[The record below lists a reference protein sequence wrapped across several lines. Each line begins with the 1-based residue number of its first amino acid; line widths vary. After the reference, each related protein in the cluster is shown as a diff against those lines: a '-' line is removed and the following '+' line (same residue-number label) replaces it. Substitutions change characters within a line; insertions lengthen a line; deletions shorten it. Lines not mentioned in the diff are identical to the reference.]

1 MRKSVCLVASA
12 GESRHDPGTGRRGM
26 RRYLTLAA
34 SAGLAALFCNPSPA
48 WAQTVGAAGSF
59 AIVGGSAVSAAGT
72 GSVVNGD
79 VGVSPGTAITGFPAS
94 ASTVPPYS
102 THSNDGAAISA
113 QAATLGLYNFLAA
126 AGGAS
131 PIGPQLNALNLGPG
145 VYSIGAADLATGGTL
160 TLTGAG
166 IYIFKVASSLTA
178 NTGSNVVLAGGADPC
193 NVYWQ
198 VTSAATLNGVTF
210 SGNVVAQAA
219 VTLGVGD
226 RLTGRALTTS
236 LGAVTLSGTNTAGG
250 CSSAAVPVPTLPQ
263 AFMVLLAIGLAGV
276 GYLRLRRRARVN

>member
-1 MRKSVCLVASA
+1 MTRNSLGLVAIA
-12 GESRHDPGTGRRGM
+12 GI
-26 RRYLTLAA
+26 AA
-34 SAGLAALFCNPSPA
+34 IA
-48 WAQTVGAAGSF
+48 WGVTPVSAQTVGAAGSF
-59 AIVGGSAVSAAGT
+59 AIVGGSTVTAAGT

-102 THSNDGAAISA
+102 THSNDGAAINA
-113 QAATLGLYNFLAA
+113 QAATLTLYNFLAA
-126 AGGAS
+126 APGAT
-131 PIGPQLNALNLGPG
+131 PILAQLNAQNLGPG

-160 TLTGAG
+160 TLNGAG

-178 NTGSNVVLAGGADPC
+178 NTGSNVVLVGGADPC

-226 RLTGRALTTS
+226 RLAGRALTTS

-250 CSSAAVPVPTLPQ
+250 CSAAAVPPTPVPTLPQ
-263 AFMVLLAIGLAGV
+263 AFMALLALGLAGV
-276 GYLRLRRRARVN
+276 GYLRLQRRARAN